1 MASGFIAVAVAHD
14 YTCPKGEEWIF
25 KGLPKAAAANTPTP
39 SASNDETNVSFI
51 EVFLWVLGLFIIGGF
66 LAFSLW
72 LIIGF

>member
-25 KGLPKAAAANTPTP
+25 KGLPKEGDANKTEPC
-39 SASNDETNVSFI
+39 AKNGEEKVGFL
-51 EVFLWVLGLFIIGGF
+51 EVFLWVLGVLIIGGF
-66 LAFSLW
+66 AAISLW

>member
-25 KGLPKAAAANTPTP
+25 KGLPKADDANKTEPC
-39 SASNDETNVSFI
+39 AKNGEERVGFI
-51 EVFLWVLGLFIIGGF
+51 EVFLWVLGVLIIGGF
-66 LAFSLW
+66 AVISLW

>member
-25 KGLPKAAAANTPTP
+25 KGLPKPEDANKTEPR
-39 SASNDETNVSFI
+39 AQNGEEKKGFL
-51 EVFLWVLGLFIIGGF
+51 EVFLWVLGVLIIGGF
-66 LAFSLW
+66 AVISLW